1 MGIGMITAS
10 ELKIKE
16 EFKKLIPPLSSEEFA
31 QLEQNC
37 FNDGIRDAIC
47 TWQGYIIDGHNR
59 YVIATKHG
67 LEYKTEEMEFDNE
80 DRAKIWIIENQLGR
94 RNITDYIKFELLEE
108 YKKIQLE
115 IGKNNKGANQYT
127 PERILSINDK
137 THHNTREIIAE
148 KLSWSTGKTA
158 QAEVVKKKAPE
169 EVKQKL
175 RNGDIS
181 INQAYKDIKSVEK
194 KEELIQKKEEYVK
207 QATNGISNKPK
218 VYHNNCFDFLNAF
231 QDNSIDLL
239 FTDPPYSTDIE
250 NINDF
255 ASNWLNLALQKL
267 KPNGRAYICIGAY
280 PKEINAYLNVLLY
293 QDKFIVDNPLIWT
306 YRNTLGVTPKMK
318 YNLNYQMILHL
329 YSNESPELDIS
340 ITNEMFSVQD
350 INAPDGRLGNRLHT
364 WQKPDELAR
373 RLIRHS
379 TLENDLVVDCF
390 TCTGTFLLEAARL
403 NRRAVGCDI
412 DLYNYLLKNPEELLH
427 RKSDNEFIAV
437 KWGNLKK
444 HNIKIKAK
452 HFNKYRKAS

>member
-1 MGIGMITAS
+1 MITAS

-181 INQAYKDIKSVEK
+181 INQAYFDNRKDNNLLSIAV
-194 KEELIQKKEEYVK
+194 VK
-207 QATNGISNKPK
+207 T
-218 VYHNNCFDFLNAF
+218 
-231 QDNSIDLL
+231 
-239 FTDPPYSTDIE
+239 
-250 NINDF
+250 
-255 ASNWLNLALQKL
+255 
-267 KPNGRAYICIGAY
+267 
-280 PKEINAYLNVLLY
+280 
-293 QDKFIVDNPLIWT
+293 
-306 YRNTLGVTPKMK
+306 
-318 YNLNYQMILHL
+318 
-329 YSNESPELDIS
+329 
-340 ITNEMFSVQD
+340 
-350 INAPDGRLGNRLHT
+350 
-364 WQKPDELAR
+364 
-373 RLIRHS
+373 
-379 TLENDLVVDCF
+379 
-390 TCTGTFLLEAARL
+390 
-403 NRRAVGCDI
+403 I

-452 HFNKYRKAS
+452 HFNKI